1 MIRRLVAAAAGVLA
15 LLAGLWLMLAP
26 FALGN
31 QPGGRDWTRP
41 TTVTVL
47 TGGAVALVG
56 LIGFV
61 AATAALVGLTHRY
74 GSAPAP
80 SAAPGST
87 APGSAAPGST
97 APGSTVSGADRD
109 AAGSA
114 GAPDGASASAAR
126 RDHDAAPAPAAG
138 VPGGQPDPTE
148 PDPVPAADLL
158 AAVLPALVADL
169 TADAGRAAPAPDPSS
184 MGTPSAHPATP
195 AGLVDRTEV
204 PDGAEPAAAS
214 TEPPDAERPGT
225 EPPGTER
232 PGTEPSGTE
241 PPGTEPA
248 GTGEAGT
255 GELAAAGAETAS
267 IGRFPRR
274 PSVGVNG
281 HSGPAWSGFL
291 HPSHEPAGSTVAD
304 AVGGRGR
311 AERYRAEVRR
321 EGA

>member
-1 MIRRLVAAAAGVLA
+1 MIRRLVAAAAGVVA

-31 QPGGRDWTRP
+31 QPAGRDWTRP

-56 LIGFV
+56 LLGFV

-74 GSAPAP
+74 GSAPER
-80 SAAPGST
+80 SAGF
-87 APGSAAPGST
+87 AAG
-97 APGSTVSGADRD
+97 RD
-109 AAGSA
+109 AAGRDAARRDSA
-114 GAPDGASASAAR
+114 GRDAAGRDAVGRDAAGRDGAGSLTGARDAAGASAAR
-126 RDHDAAPAPAAG
+126 RNDDAAPAPTAG
-138 VPGGQPDPTE
+138 VPGGQPTPTE
-148 PDPVPAADLL
+148 LDSVPAADLL

-169 TADAGRAAPAPDPSS
+169 TADAGRAAPGPDPSS
-184 MGTPSAHPATP
+184 PSAHPGTP
-195 AGLVDRTEV
+195 TGPADRTEV
-204 PDGAEPAAAS
+204 PDGADLTAAG
-214 TEPPDAERPGT
+214 TEPGGT

-232 PGTEPSGTE
+232 SGTE
-241 PPGTEPA
+241 EPDA
-248 GTGEAGT
+248 EEPDAE
-255 GELAAAGAETAS
+255 ELAAVGAETAT

>member
-80 SAAPGST
+80 SAAPGSAALGPT

-138 VPGGQPDPTE
+138 VPGGHPAPTE

-184 MGTPSAHPATP
+184 TGTPSAHPATP
-195 AGLVDRTEV
+195 AGPVDRTEV
-204 PDGAEPAAAS
+204 PDGAEPAAA
-214 TEPPDAERPGT
+214 GT

-232 PGTEPSGTE
+232 PGTEPS
-241 PPGTEPA
+241 GTEPA

-311 AERYRAEVRR
+311 AERYRSEVRR